1 MNTDNKVIVDT
12 HKANA
17 NQMIN
22 EWMDDN
28 MDNIEN
34 IQTFMMILKGMTT
47 LNKQCIPVTEDID
60 DSDIDDSDIDDSDS
74 EYEHDESDAETEDES
89 DAETEDESDAETEDE
104 SDAET
109 EDESDAETED
119 ESDAESKDEDREET
133 EYAKQYKARTDQLIA
148 ESSMVEYDYEDP
160 EYTYVTLVASNG
172 DEYIRRLQ
180 YDAEYEQEM
189 KVYRLHKRKEYNFP
203 LKYVDEYFNGDYCE
217 DFEHE
222 IEMTYNEDSES
233 EDEYECEY
241 EDECETEDEGE
252 PQ

>member
-74 EYEHDESDAETEDES
+74 EYEH
-89 DAETEDESDAETEDE
+89 
-104 SDAET
+104 
-109 EDESDAETED
+109 DESDAETED

>member
-74 EYEHDESDAETEDES
+74 EYEH
-89 DAETEDESDAETEDE
+89 DE

>member
-89 DAETEDESDAETEDE
+89 DAE
-104 SDAET
+104 
-109 EDESDAETED
+109 
-119 ESDAESKDEDREET
+119 SKDEDREET
-133 EYAKQYKARTDQLIA
+133 EDEKQYKARTEQLIA